1 MSMQKIF
8 YMCIWYFVA
17 LCKFFVLVWHNILP
31 FNKVGI
37 YFKMKAENF
46 LFFSPRV
53 YKKFRLQKEVKQNCT
68 SVRLFTK
75 DMVRIHASFLKPLD
89 GKPVVI
95 FFHGQSENITKWQD
109 TFLFLKKSGYGGLFL
124 SYRGHFKSAGRP
136 SEEGIYI
143 DAETAVEYLK
153 NIGFEEK
160 NIILWGRSL
169 GSAPALETALKYNV
183 KSVIL
188 ESPVYNITQAAL
200 SIFSRY
206 IRLFNIRILKHLIIL
221 LIKNADFIQKFENDK
236 KIQNVKVP
244 ILIMHAKNDEKINFE
259 QAVGLH
265 ENNPSSKLVLVEN
278 GSHDYADWCYP
289 IIEEFFAETEK
300 QLCS

>member
-1 MSMQKIF
+1 MQKIF

-109 TFLFLKKSGYGGLFL
+109 TFLFLKKFQGDSHAAILASLLCKF
-124 SYRGHFKSAGRP
+124 RPDRHF
-136 SEEGIYI
+136 
-143 DAETAVEYLK
+143 
-153 NIGFEEK
+153 
-160 NIILWGRSL
+160 
-169 GSAPALETALKYNV
+169 
-183 KSVIL
+183 
-188 ESPVYNITQAAL
+188 
-200 SIFSRY
+200 
-206 IRLFNIRILKHLIIL
+206 RLCGTRLRNQRF
-221 LIKNADFIQKFENDK
+221 
-236 KIQNVKVP
+236 
-244 ILIMHAKNDEKINFE
+244 
-259 QAVGLH
+259 
-265 ENNPSSKLVLVEN
+265 
-278 GSHDYADWCYP
+278 
-289 IIEEFFAETEK
+289 
-300 QLCS
+300 